1 MYKYSIIPLF
11 AVLLL
16 WGCEETVD
24 LDTDQ
29 APPRYIIEGS
39 VTNELTDH
47 YVKIST
53 STDFYN
59 KNGTPRVSD
68 ASVVVSDDQNHEY
81 LFIESE
87 TEPGLYTSRFEGEIG
102 RTYSMQVTMPTGEAF
117 TASDQMYEV
126 QPVDSL
132 TWEIDEEE
140 QEDPEEEGLFYSL
153 RIFAREPQETVD
165 YYLFKFYRN
174 DSLQN
179 FDSQTGLFYADDE
192 LIGGYIYGLEAP
204 AYFRQGDEATFTM
217 YRISREAYLFY
228 KDLDITLNGDGGM
241 FGPSPTNPRTN
252 IKGPDGAGIGFF
264 QASAVVRKTIIVG
277 E

>member
-1 MYKYSIIPLF
+1 MYKNRIIPVI
-11 AVLLL
+11 AALLL
-16 WGCEETVD
+16 WGCEETVELD
-24 LDTDQ
+24 LNQ
-29 APPRYIIEGS
+29 APPRYSIEGLI
-39 VTNELTDH
+39 TNELTDQ

-59 KNGTPRVSD
+59 QDGTPRVSD
-68 ASVVVSDDQNHEY
+68 ASVIVSDDQNHEY
-81 LFIESE
+81 LFTESE
-87 TEPGLYTSRFEGEIG
+87 TEPGRYTSRFQGEIG
-102 RTYSMQVTMPTGEAF
+102 SVYSMQVVLPTGEEF
-117 TASDQMYEV
+117 TALDKMYEV

-132 TWEIDEEE
+132 TWEIDENE
-140 QEDPEEEGLFYSL
+140 QKDPEEEGLFYSL

-179 FDSQTGLFYADDE
+179 FNSQTGLFYADDE

-228 KDLDITLNGDGGM
+228 KDLDIALNGDGGM

-252 IKGPDGAGIGFF
+252 IIGPDGAGVGFF
-264 QASAVVRKTIIVG
+264 QVSALAEETITVG